1 MTACCEYIVPM
12 REWIQQFSALERSA
26 WGLFLRA
33 SVLLP
38 MISSSLCLR
47 GFRQTKTT
55 LQYFV
60 CTPHGLQ
67 DASAQERAALTA
79 HAVRAVWRSGI
90 GHPDCLNASLTVWWL
105 LARKGITSDLRVGV
119 HKDGGKFEA
128 HAWVECGGA
137 ALNEPEPRHQHFRA
151 FDAALALLLPEPQ

>member
-1 MTACCEYIVPM
+1 MGTIPARIRFVAHDFF
-12 REWIQQFSALERSA
+12 QFAFAR
-26 WGLFLRA
+26 
-33 SVLLP
+33 
-38 MISSSLCLR
+38 ISPN
-47 GFRQTKTT
+47 QTT

-60 CTPHGLQ
+60 SVPHGLQ

-79 HAVRAVWRSGI
+79 RAVRAVWRSGI
-90 GHPDCLNASLTVWWL
+90 GHPDCLNASLTLWWL
-105 LARKGITSDLRVGV
+105 LARQGIASDLRVGV

-151 FDAALALLLPEPQ
+151 FDAALALLPPEPQ